1 MMRRSGDFNT
11 RILGENPSYSVI
23 LNQGSASTEL
33 DGSRRKSLFNP
44 SKFHIQRVQAYKGAS
59 DDDDGGAGS
68 FDNDVSTHIINVSLG
83 EPGKDESLGSD
94 DSGEGPPYESSSQ
107 QSTEALDNEAA
118 TLSFGALVNAQKSLG
133 KRKRPDIEPYNEDV
147 GHSKRYPGDSEATE
161 RMVGKKDVRDF
172 TRTSKHAP
180 TELSS
185 KKAVSRKRAVVG
197 IHKHE
202 ARDPR
207 FESVTGSLD
216 EEKMKKNYAFL
227 DAYRNLEIAE
237 LNAGLRKI
245 IDPTVKE
252 TLKHALIRME
262 SKKKTQ
268 QLKKQRQEVLRQH
281 RKDESEKVEK
291 GKNPFYLK
299 R

>member
-1 MMRRSGDFNT
+1 MGR
-11 RILGENPSYSVI
+11 
-23 LNQGSASTEL
+23 
-33 DGSRRKSLFNP
+33 
-44 SKFHIQRVQAYKGAS
+44 
-59 DDDDGGAGS
+59 
-68 FDNDVSTHIINVSLG
+68 
-83 EPGKDESLGSD
+83 
-94 DSGEGPPYESSSQ
+94 
-107 QSTEALDNEAA
+107 
-118 TLSFGALVNAQKSLG
+118 
-133 KRKRPDIEPYNEDV
+133 RKRPDNEPYNEDL
-147 GHSKRYPGDSEATE
+147 GRSRKYPGDSEATE
-161 RMVGKKDVRDF
+161 RKVGKKDVRDF

-180 TELSS
+180 TEISS
-185 KKAVSRKRAVVG
+185 KKAVSRKRAVVR

-216 EEKMKKNYAFL
+216 EEKMKKDYAFL
-227 DAYRNLEIAE
+227 DAYRNSEIAE
-237 LNAGLRKI
+237 LNAGLHKI

-291 GKNPFYLK
+291 GKKPFYLK
-299 R
+299 RGELKERALVETFKGMKSRQVDKVMERRRKKRTAKERRGMPEERRG